1 MGGALCKRPNDLA
14 RAVQRRRYIIGRRS
28 SIDGDRERVDY
39 LTVDS
44 PGPPPIISVNSSP
57 ENFRTGIYRGS
68 HDDGKKGGGGK
79 KTGVWGYCIG
89 RINDGLPTGRWV
101 INIGEYM
108 CFNRFQVLVI
118 SLYVH

>member
-28 SIDGDRERVDY
+28 SIDGNRERVDY

-79 KTGVWGYCIG
+79 KRGVWGYCIG

-108 CFNRFQVLVI
+108 RFNRFQVLVI

>member
-44 PGPPPIISVNSSP
+44 PDPLQSFPLIRRQRIFEPGFIEDPTTMEKKEGEEKRQGYGDIVSVELTMVYPP
-57 ENFRTGIYRGS
+57 
-68 HDDGKKGGGGK
+68 GGG
-79 KTGVWGYCIG
+79 
-89 RINDGLPTGRWV
+89 
-101 INIGEYM
+101 
-108 CFNRFQVLVI
+108 
-118 SLYVH
+118 